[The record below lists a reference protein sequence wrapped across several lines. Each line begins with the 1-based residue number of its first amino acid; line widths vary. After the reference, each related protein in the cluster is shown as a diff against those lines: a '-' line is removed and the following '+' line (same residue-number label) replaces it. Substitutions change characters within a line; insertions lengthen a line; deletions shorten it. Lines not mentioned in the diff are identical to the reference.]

1 MQRSTVQAPV
11 SLLRRRRTLRG
22 LGAAGLGSLLG
33 LSLFTASPA
42 LAQALKITMGVG
54 LTNDGAPLVFAMQ
67 RDKLLEKAAEE
78 LGLKLDT
85 EYLNF
90 PVLLRML
97 QGLAAGQLDIGM
109 LGSTPTIRNLAL
121 ENPAVPLAIAG
132 GGIKFPLQVPPGS
145 PIKNLDG
152 LKGKTVLTIAGSDLH
167 LVLNLMLQAQFGTDD
182 PKALNITVKNI
193 QAFAEL
199 SRAQPGIDAVLNV
212 EPVAQGAVN
221 SGQLVNL
228 LKNDGTTGPAYDG
241 PEGKGEG
248 LRIASF
254 AKTPFA
260 PEAYYP
266 HRIWWVARQQ
276 FLKENPKAVV
286 ALMIANQRATVL
298 VTRMTADA
306 VIDMSAQDWFSDR
319 AAQRPYV
326 ENILYRRR
334 GWSWITEGDARTLV
348 GLSKVK
354 SIYQQELTP
363 ELVKKL
369 LAMSAP
375 LAKEAYEK
383 TGRFPEGAAFVDTKA
398 IDIRGLPVWEMQRWT
413 TV

>member
-1 MQRSTVQAPV
+1 MRNPSRLRR
-11 SLLRRRRTLRG
+11 SLLTAG
-22 LGAAGLGSLLG
+22 GAAGLGSILG
-33 LSLFTASPA
+33 LPLFMASPA
-42 LAQALKITMGVG
+42 LAQALKMTMGIG
-54 LTNDGAPLVFAMQ
+54 LTNDGAPLVFALQ
-67 RDKLLEKAAEE
+67 RDKLLEKAATE
-78 LGLKLDT
+78 LGLGVDP

-121 ENPAVPLAIAG
+121 PNPAVPIAIAG

-145 PIKNLDG
+145 PIKNLEG
-152 LKGKTVLTIAGSDLH
+152 LKGKSVLTIVGSDLH

-182 PKALNITVKNI
+182 PKALGITVKNI

-199 SRAQPGIDAVLNV
+199 ARAQPGIDAVLSV
-212 EPVAQGAVN
+212 EPAAQGAVN

-228 LKNDGTTGPAYDG
+228 LRNDGTTGPAYDG

-248 LRIASF
+248 HKIASF
-254 AKTPFA
+254 TKTPFA

-266 HRIWWVARQQ
+266 HRIWWVAREE
-276 FLKENPKAVV
+276 FLKKNPKVV
-286 ALMIANQRATVL
+286 TALMIANARATTI
-298 VTRMTADA
+298 VTKMSADA
-306 VIDMSAQDWFSDR
+306 VIDMASQDWISDR

-354 SIYQQELTP
+354 SIYQQELTGD
-363 ELVKKL
+363 LVKRTL
-369 LAMSAP
+369 GMAAP
-375 LAKEAYEK
+375 LAREAWER
-383 TGRFPEGAAFVDTKA
+383 TGKFPDDAVFTDTKA
-398 IDIRGLPVWEMQRWT
+398 GDIRGLPVWQMDRWT
-413 TV
+413 SL

>member
-1 MQRSTVQAPV
+1 MQNV
-11 SLLRRRRTLRG
+11 SLRRRSVL
-22 LGAAGLGSLLG
+22 AAGLGALFG
-33 LSLFTASPA
+33 VPLFTASPA
-42 LAQALKITMGVG
+42 LAQALKMTMGIG

-67 RDKLLEKAAEE
+67 REKLLEKAAEE
-78 LGLKLDT
+78 LGLRLDT

-109 LGSTPTIRNLAL
+109 LGSTPTIRNLAQA
-121 ENPAVPLAIAG
+121 NPAVPIALAG

-152 LKGKTVLTIAGSDLH
+152 LKGKSVLTIVGSDLH

-182 PKALNITVKNI
+182 PKALGMTIKNI
-193 QAFAEL
+193 QAFTEL
-199 SRAQPGIDAVLNV
+199 TRAQPGIDAVLSV
-212 EPVAQGAVN
+212 EPAAQGAVN

-228 LKNDGTTGPAYDG
+228 LLNDGTTGAAYDG
-241 PEGKGEG
+241 PEGKGAG
-248 LRIASF
+248 HKIASF

-266 HRIWWVARQQ
+266 HRIWWVAREE
-276 FLKENPKAVV
+276 FLKRNPKAVT
-286 ALMIANQRATVL
+286 ALLIANARATRI
-298 VTRMTADA
+298 VTKMTPDA
-306 VIDMSAQDWFSDR
+306 IIDMASQDWFSDR

-348 GLSKVK
+348 GLSKTK
-354 SIYQQELTP
+354 SIYQQELTG
-363 ELVKKL
+363 ELVKRTL
-369 LAMSAP
+369 QIAAP
-375 LAKEAYEK
+375 LSREAWERVGK
-383 TGRFPEGAAFVDTKA
+383 DPDPAAFTDSKA
-398 IDIRGLPVWEMQRWT
+398 ADVRGLPVWEIARWT
-413 TV
+413 TL

>member
-1 MQRSTVQAPV
+1 MRYPSR
-11 SLLRRRRTLRG
+11 LRRTLLSAG
-22 LGAAGLGSLLG
+22 GGAGLGSILG
-33 LSLFTASPA
+33 LPLFVASPA
-42 LAQALKITMGVG
+42 LAQALKMTMGVG

-78 LGLKLDT
+78 LGLRIDA

-121 ENPAVPLAIAG
+121 PNPAVPIGIAG

-145 PIKNLDG
+145 PIRNLDG
-152 LKGKTVLTIAGSDLH
+152 LKGKSVLTIVGSDLH
-167 LVLNLMLQAQFGTDD
+167 LVLNLMLQAHFGTDD
-182 PKALNITVKNI
+182 PKTLGITVKNI

-199 SRAQPGIDAVLNV
+199 TRAQPGIDAVLSV
-212 EPVAQGAVN
+212 EPAALGAVN

-228 LKNDGTTGPAYDG
+228 LRNDGTTGPAYDG

-248 LRIASF
+248 HRIASF
-254 AKTPFA
+254 TKTPFA

-266 HRIWWVARQQ
+266 HRIWWVAREE
-276 FLKENPKAVV
+276 FLQKNPKAVT
-286 ALMIANQRATVL
+286 ALMIANARATSI
-298 VTRMTADA
+298 VTKMTPDA
-306 VIDMSAQDWFSDR
+306 IIDMASQDWNSDR
-319 AAQRPYV
+319 PAQRPYV

-354 SIYQQELTP
+354 SIYQQELTGD
-363 ELVKKL
+363 LVKRT
-369 LAMSAP
+369 
-375 LAKEAYEK
+375 LAKAAPFAREAYER
-383 TGRFPEGAAFVDTKA
+383 TGKFPDAAAFTDTKA
-398 IDIRGLPVWEMQRWT
+398 GDNRGLPVWQMERWT
-413 TV
+413 TL

>member
-1 MQRSTVQAPV
+1 MRNPS
-11 SLLRRRRTLRG
+11 RRRRTL
-22 LGAAGLGSLLG
+22 LTAGAAGIGSILG
-33 LSLFTASPA
+33 LPLFVASPA
-42 LAQALKITMGVG
+42 LAQALKMTIGMG

-67 RDKLLEKAAEE
+67 RDKLLEKAAGE
-78 LGLKLDT
+78 LGLSIDT

-97 QGLAAGQLDIGM
+97 QGLAAGQLDVGM

-121 ENPAVPLAIAG
+121 ANPAVPIAIAG

-145 PIKNLDG
+145 PIKNLDH
-152 LKGKTVLTIAGSDLH
+152 LKGKSVLTIVGSDLH
-167 LVLNLMLQAQFGTDD
+167 LVLNLMLQAHFGTDD
-182 PKALNITVKNI
+182 PKALGITVKNI

-199 SRAQPGIDAVLNV
+199 TRAQPGIDAVLSV
-212 EPVAQGAVN
+212 EPAAQGAVN

-228 LKNDGTTGPAYDG
+228 LRNDGTTGPAYEG
-241 PEGKGEG
+241 PEGKGAG
-248 LRIASF
+248 HKIASF

-266 HRIWWVARQQ
+266 HRIWWVVREE
-276 FLKENPKAVV
+276 FLKQNPKAVT
-286 ALMIANQRATVL
+286 ALMIANARATSL
-298 VTRMTADA
+298 VTKMTTDA
-306 VIDMSAQDWFSDR
+306 IIDMASQDWNSDR

-354 SIYQQELTP
+354 SIYQQELTGD
-363 ELVKKL
+363 LVKRTL
-369 LAMSAP
+369 GMAAP
-375 LAKEAYEK
+375 LARAAWER
-383 TGRFPEGAAFVDTKA
+383 TGKFPDNAAFTDTKA
-398 IDIRGLPVWEMQRWT
+398 GDIRGLPVWQMERWT
-413 TV
+413 SV

>member
-1 MQRSTVQAPV
+1 MNTMRSTRRSV
-11 SLLRRRRTLRG
+11 LRAG
-22 LGAAGLGSLLG
+22 ALGALLATP
-33 LSLFTASPA
+33 LFRASPA
-42 LAQALKITMGVG
+42 LADAVKMVMGIG

-67 RDKLLEKAAEE
+67 KEKLLDQAVTE
-78 LGLKLDT
+78 LGLELDA

-97 QGLAAGQLDIGM
+97 QGLVAGQLDIGM
-109 LGSTPTIRNLAL
+109 LGSTPTIRNLAQP
-121 ENPAVPLAIAG
+121 NPAVPIAIAG

-152 LKGKTVLTIAGSDLH
+152 LKGKTVMTIVGSDLH
-167 LVLNLMLQAQFGTDD
+167 LVLNLMLQAHFGTDD
-182 PKALNITVKNI
+182 PKALGITVQNI

-199 SRAQPGIDAVLNV
+199 TRAQSGIDAVLSV
-212 EPVAQGAVN
+212 EPAAQGAVN

-228 LKNDGTTGPAYDG
+228 LLNDGTTGPAYEG
-241 PEGKGEG
+241 PEGKGAG
-248 LRIASF
+248 HKIASF

-266 HRIWWVARQQ
+266 HRIWWVARQE
-276 FLKENPKAVV
+276 FLKENPKAIV
-286 ALMIANQRATVL
+286 ALLIANERATRR
-298 VTRMTADA
+298 VTEMKPDA
-306 VIDMSAQDWFSDR
+306 VIDLASQDWFSDR

-348 GLSKVK
+348 GLSQVK
-354 SIYQQELTP
+354 SIYQQALTND
-363 ELVKKL
+363 LVKEVIGL
-369 LAMSAP
+369 GAP
-375 LAKEAYEK
+375 LAKEAWERAGKQPGLDAFNDK
-383 TGRFPEGAAFVDTKA
+383 TAPDA
-398 IDIRGLPVWEMQRWT
+398 RGLPVWEMDRWT

>member
-1 MQRSTVQAPV
+1 MSHST
-11 SLLRRRRTLRG
+11 LRRRFLARTGG
-22 LGAAGLGSLLG
+22 LGFSALLG
-33 LSLFTASPA
+33 LPLFAASPA
-42 LAQALKITMGVG
+42 LAQALKMTMGIG

-67 RDKLLEKAAEE
+67 REKLLEKAAEE
-78 LGLKLDT
+78 LGLHVDP

-121 ENPAVPLAIAG
+121 SNPAIPVAIAG

-145 PIKNLDG
+145 PIRNLEG
-152 LKGKTVLTIAGSDLH
+152 LKGKSVLTIVGSDLH

-182 PKALNITVKNI
+182 PKALDITVKNI

-199 SRAQPGIDAVLNV
+199 TRAQPGIDAVLSV
-212 EPVAQGAVN
+212 EPAAQGAVN

-228 LKNDGTTGPAYDG
+228 LRNDGTTGPAYDG

-248 LRIASF
+248 HRIASF

-266 HRIWWVARQQ
+266 HRIWWVTREE
-276 FLKENPKAVV
+276 FLKSNPKAVT
-286 ALMIANQRATVL
+286 ALLIANARATTM
-298 VTRMTADA
+298 VTKMTPDA
-306 VIDMSAQDWFSDR
+306 IIDMASQDWFSDR

-363 ELVKKL
+363 DLVKRTL
-369 LAMSAP
+369 RFGAP
-375 LAKEAYEK
+375 LAREAWERVGK
-383 TGRFPEGAAFVDTKA
+383 FPGEAAFTDPRAT
-398 IDIRGLPVWEMQRWT
+398 DIRGLPVWEMDRWKL
-413 TV
+413 

>member
-1 MQRSTVQAPV
+1 MRYPSR
-11 SLLRRRRTLRG
+11 LRRTL
-22 LGAAGLGSLLG
+22 LTAGAAAGVGTVLG
-33 LSLFTASPA
+33 LPLFAASPA
-42 LAQALKITMGVG
+42 LAQALKISMGVG

-78 LGLKLDT
+78 LGLRIDAD
-85 EYLNF
+85 YLNF

-121 ENPAVPLAIAG
+121 STPAVPIAIAG

-145 PIKNLDG
+145 PIKNLEG
-152 LKGKTVLTIAGSDLH
+152 LKGKSVLTIVGSDLH

-182 PKALNITVKNI
+182 PKALGITIKNI

-199 SRAQPGIDAVLNV
+199 TRAQPGIDAVLSV
-212 EPVAQGAVN
+212 EPAAQGAVN

-228 LKNDGTTGPAYDG
+228 LRNDGTTGPAYDG

-248 LRIASF
+248 HRIASF

-266 HRIWWVARQQ
+266 HRIWWVAREE
-276 FLKENPKAVV
+276 FLQKNPKAVT
-286 ALMIANQRATVL
+286 ALMIANQRATEI
-298 VTRMTADA
+298 VTKMSPDA
-306 VIDMSAQDWFSDR
+306 VIDMSSQDWNSDR

-354 SIYQQELTP
+354 SIYQQELP
-363 ELVKKL
+363 PDLVKRT
-369 LAMSAP
+369 LAKAAP
-375 LAKEAYEK
+375 LARDAYEK
-383 TGRFPEGAAFVDTKA
+383 SGKFPADAGFTDKSA
-398 IDIRGLPVWEMQRWT
+398 IDIRGLPVWEMDRWT
-413 TV
+413 AL

>member
-1 MQRSTVQAPV
+1 MHPSR
-11 SLLRRRRTLRG
+11 LRRRLLSLG
-22 LGAAGLGSLLG
+22 GAAGLGSLMG
-33 LSLFTASPA
+33 LPLFVASPA
-42 LAQALKITMGVG
+42 LAQALKITMGIG

-78 LGLKLDT
+78 LGLRLDP

-121 ENPAVPLAIAG
+121 PNPAVPIAIAG

-152 LKGKTVLTIAGSDLH
+152 LKGKSVLTIVGSDLH
-167 LVLNLMLQAQFGTDD
+167 LVLNLMLQAHFGTDD
-182 PKALNITVKNI
+182 PKALGITVKNI

-199 SRAQPGIDAVLNV
+199 ARAQPGIDAVLNV

-228 LKNDGTTGPAYDG
+228 LRNDGTTGPAYDG

-248 LRIASF
+248 HKIASF
-254 AKTPFA
+254 SKTPFA

-266 HRIWWVARQQ
+266 HRIWWVAREE
-276 FLKENPKAVV
+276 FLQKNPKAVT
-286 ALMIANQRATVL
+286 ALMIANARATSI
-298 VTRMTADA
+298 VTKMTPDA
-306 VIDMSAQDWFSDR
+306 IIDMASQDWASDR

-354 SIYQQELTP
+354 SIYQQELTGD
-363 ELVKKL
+363 LVKRT
-369 LAMSAP
+369 LAKAAP
-375 LAKEAYEK
+375 LAREAYERMGK
-383 TGRFPEGAAFVDTKA
+383 FPDAVAFTDTKA
-398 IDIRGLPVWEMQRWT
+398 GDIRGLPVWEIERWKSL
-413 TV
+413 

>member
-1 MQRSTVQAPV
+1 MRNPS
-11 SLLRRRRTLRG
+11 RRRAILTA
-22 LGAAGLGSLLG
+22 GAAGLGSILG
-33 LSLFTASPA
+33 LPLFLASAA
-42 LAQALKITMGVG
+42 LAQALKMTMGIG

-67 RDKLLEKAAEE
+67 REKLLEKAADE
-78 LGLKLDT
+78 LGLRMDT

-121 ENPAVPLAIAG
+121 PNPAVPIAIAG

-145 PIKNLDG
+145 PIKNLDH
-152 LKGKTVLTIAGSDLH
+152 LKGKSILTIVGSDLH
-167 LVLNLMLQAQFGTDD
+167 LVLNLMLQAHFGTDD
-182 PKALNITVKNI
+182 PKTLGITIKNI

-199 SRAQPGIDAVLNV
+199 TRAQPGVDAVLSV
-212 EPVAQGAVN
+212 EPAAQGAVN
-221 SGQLVNL
+221 SGQLVVL
-228 LKNDGTTGPAYDG
+228 LRNDGTTGPAYDG

-248 LRIASF
+248 HKIASF

-266 HRIWWVARQQ
+266 HRIWWVAREE
-276 FLKENPKAVV
+276 FLKQNPKAVTALLV
-286 ALMIANQRATVL
+286 ANERATTL
-298 VTRMTADA
+298 VAKMTPDA
-306 VIDMSAQDWFSDR
+306 IIDMSSKDWMSDR

-354 SIYQQELTP
+354 SIYQQELTGD
-363 ELVKKL
+363 LVKRTL
-369 LAMSAP
+369 GLAAP
-375 LAKEAYEK
+375 LAREAWER
-383 TGRFPEGAAFVDTKA
+383 TGKSPDPAAFTDAKA
-398 IDIRGLPVWEMQRWT
+398 VDIRGLPVWQMDRWT
-413 TV
+413 SF

>member
-1 MQRSTVQAPV
+1 MRNPS
-11 SLLRRRRTLRG
+11 RRRAILTA
-22 LGAAGLGSLLG
+22 GAAGIGSILG
-33 LSLFTASPA
+33 LPLFVASPA
-42 LAQALKITMGVG
+42 LAQALKMTMGIG

-67 RDKLLEKAAEE
+67 REKLLEKAAEE
-78 LGLKLDT
+78 LGLRMDA

-121 ENPAVPLAIAG
+121 PNPAVPIAIAG

-145 PIKNLDG
+145 PIRNLDQ
-152 LKGKTVLTIAGSDLH
+152 LKGKSILTIVGSDLH
-167 LVLNLMLQAQFGTDD
+167 LVLNLMLQAHFGTDD
-182 PKALNITVKNI
+182 PKALGITIKNI

-199 SRAQPGIDAVLNV
+199 TRAQPGVDAVLSV
-212 EPVAQGAVN
+212 EPAAQGAVN
-221 SGQLVNL
+221 SGQLVVL
-228 LKNDGTTGPAYDG
+228 LRNDGTTGPAYDG

-248 LRIASF
+248 HKIASF

-266 HRIWWVARQQ
+266 HRIWWVAREE
-276 FLKENPKAVV
+276 FLKQNPKAVTALLV
-286 ALMIANQRATVL
+286 ANERATAL
-298 VTRMTADA
+298 VTKMTPDA
-306 VIDMSAQDWFSDR
+306 IIDLASKDWMSDR

-354 SIYQQELTP
+354 SIYQQELTGD
-363 ELVKKL
+363 LVKRT
-369 LAMSAP
+369 LALAAP
-375 LAKEAYEK
+375 LAREAFER
-383 TGRFPEGAAFVDTKA
+383 TGKHPDAAAFTDAKA
-398 IDIRGLPVWEMQRWT
+398 VDIRGLPVWQMERWT
-413 TV
+413 TL

>member
-1 MQRSTVQAPV
+1 MHNPS
-11 SLLRRRRTLRG
+11 RRRRTL
-22 LGAAGLGSLLG
+22 LTAGLGSILG
-33 LSLFTASPA
+33 LPLFVASPA
-42 LAQALKITMGVG
+42 LAQALKMTMGIG
-54 LTNDGAPLVFAMQ
+54 LTNDGAPLVFALQ
-67 RDKLLEKAAEE
+67 REKLLEKATEE
-78 LGLKLDT
+78 LGLRVDA

-121 ENPAVPLAIAG
+121 PDPAVPIAIAG

-145 PIKNLDG
+145 PIRNLDH
-152 LKGKTVLTIAGSDLH
+152 LKGKSILTIVGSDLH
-167 LVLNLMLQAQFGTDD
+167 LVLNLMLQAHFGTDD
-182 PKALNITVKNI
+182 PKALGITVKNI

-199 SRAQPGIDAVLNV
+199 TRAQPGIDAVLSV
-212 EPVAQGAVN
+212 EPAAQGAVN

-228 LKNDGTTGPAYDG
+228 LRNDGTTGPAYDG

-248 LRIASF
+248 HKIASF

-266 HRIWWVARQQ
+266 HRIWWVAREE
-276 FLKENPKAVV
+276 FLKKNPKAVT
-286 ALMIANQRATVL
+286 ALMIANARATTL
-298 VTRMTADA
+298 VTKMTPDA
-306 VIDMSAQDWFSDR
+306 VIDMSSQDWMSDR

-354 SIYQQELTP
+354 SIYQQQLTSD
-363 ELVKKL
+363 LVKRT
-369 LAMSAP
+369 LA
-375 LAKEAYEK
+375 LAATHAREAWER
-383 TGRFPEGAAFVDTKA
+383 TGKFPDNAVFTDTKA
-398 IDIRGLPVWEMQRWT
+398 GDIRGLPVWQMDHWASL
-413 TV
+413 

>member
-1 MQRSTVQAPV
+1 MRNPSI
-11 SLLRRRRTLRG
+11 RRRTMLKAGTAG
-22 LGAAGLGSLLG
+22 LGALFGLP
-33 LSLFTASPA
+33 LFRASPA
-42 LAQALKITMGVG
+42 LAQALKMTIGMG
-54 LTNDGAPLVFAMQ
+54 LTNDGAPLVFALQ
-67 RDKLLEKAAEE
+67 RDKLLEKAADE
-78 LGLKLDT
+78 LGLKIDS

-97 QGLAAGQLDIGM
+97 QGLAAGQLEIGM

-121 ENPAVPLAIAG
+121 PNPAVPIAIAG

-152 LKGKTVLTIAGSDLH
+152 LKGKSILTIVGSDLH
-167 LVLNLMLQAQFGTDD
+167 LVLNLMLQAHFGTDD

-193 QAFAEL
+193 QAFAQL
-199 SRAQPGIDAVLNV
+199 TRAQPGIDAVLSV
-212 EPVAQGAVN
+212 EPAAQGAVN

-228 LKNDGTTGPAYDG
+228 LRNDGTTGPAYDG

-248 LRIASF
+248 HKIASF

-266 HRIWWVARQQ
+266 HRIWWVAREE
-276 FLKENPKAVV
+276 FLQKNPKAVL
-286 ALMIANQRATVL
+286 ALMIANQRATKI
-298 VTRMTADA
+298 VTKMTPDA
-306 VIDMSAQDWFSDR
+306 VIDMSNQDWASDK
-319 AAQRPYV
+319 AAQKPYV

-363 ELVKKL
+363 ALVKKTL
-369 LAMSAP
+369 TLAAP
-375 LAKEAYEK
+375 LAKEAWER
-383 TGRFPEGAAFVDTKA
+383 TGKEPDLAAFTDTKA
-398 IDIRGLPVWEMQRWT
+398 SDARGLPVWEIGRWT
-413 TV
+413 TF

>member
-1 MQRSTVQAPV
+1 MSHST
-11 SLLRRRRTLRG
+11 LRRRFLARTGG
-22 LGAAGLGSLLG
+22 LGFSALLG
-33 LSLFTASPA
+33 LPLFAASPA
-42 LAQALKITMGVG
+42 LAQALKMTMGIG

-67 RDKLLEKAAEE
+67 REKLLEKAAEE
-78 LGLKLDT
+78 LGLHVDP

-121 ENPAVPLAIAG
+121 SNPAIPVAIAG

-145 PIKNLDG
+145 PIRNLEG
-152 LKGKTVLTIAGSDLH
+152 LKGKSVLTIVGSDLH

-182 PKALNITVKNI
+182 PKALDITVKNI

-199 SRAQPGIDAVLNV
+199 TRTQPGIDAVLSV
-212 EPVAQGAVN
+212 EPAAQGAVN

-228 LKNDGTTGPAYDG
+228 LRNDGTTGPAYDG

-248 LRIASF
+248 HRIASF

-266 HRIWWVARQQ
+266 HRIWWVAREE
-276 FLKENPKAVV
+276 FLKSNPKAVT
-286 ALMIANQRATVL
+286 ALLIANARATTM
-298 VTRMTADA
+298 VTKMTPDA
-306 VIDMSAQDWFSDR
+306 IIDMASQDWFSDR

-363 ELVKKL
+363 DLVKRTL
-369 LAMSAP
+369 RFGAP
-375 LAKEAYEK
+375 LAREAWERVGK
-383 TGRFPEGAAFVDTKA
+383 FPGEAAFTDPRAT
-398 IDIRGLPVWEMQRWT
+398 DIRGLPVWEMDRWKL
-413 TV
+413 

>member
-1 MQRSTVQAPV
+1 MSHSFVRNASAQR
-11 SLLRRRRTLRG
+11 RG
-22 LGAAGLGSLLG
+22 VLKAGAAGLGALLG
-33 LSLFTASPA
+33 LPLFRASPA
-42 LAQALKITMGVG
+42 LAQALKMTMGIG
-54 LTNDGAPLVFAMQ
+54 LTNDGAPLVFALQ

-78 LGLKLDT
+78 LGIKIEA

-97 QGLAAGQLDIGM
+97 QGLAAGQLEIGM

-121 ENPAVPLAIAG
+121 PNPAVPIANAG

-152 LKGKTVLTIAGSDLH
+152 LKGKSILTIVGSDLH
-167 LVLNLMLQAQFGTDD
+167 LVLNLMLQAHFGTDD
-182 PKALNITVKNI
+182 PKALGITVKNI

-199 SRAQPGIDAVLNV
+199 TRAQPGIDAVLSV
-212 EPVAQGAVN
+212 EPAAQGAVN

-228 LKNDGTTGPAYDG
+228 LRNDGTTGPAYDG

-248 LRIASF
+248 HKIASF

-266 HRIWWVARQQ
+266 HRIWWVAREE
-276 FLKENPKAVV
+276 FLQKNPKAVL
-286 ALMIANQRATVL
+286 ALMIANQRATKI
-298 VTRMTADA
+298 VTKMTPEA
-306 VIDMSAQDWFSDR
+306 VIDMSNQDWASDK
-319 AAQRPYV
+319 AAQKPYV

-363 ELVKKL
+363 ALVKKTL
-369 LAMSAP
+369 KLAAP
-375 LAKEAYEK
+375 LAKEAWER
-383 TGRFPEGAAFVDTKA
+383 TGKEPDMAALTDTKA
-398 IDIRGLPVWEMQRWT
+398 GDARGLPLWEIDRWT
-413 TV
+413 TF